1 MALVLVALIGVAA
14 IAVLFA
20 IAAQRRASGARRRLE
35 RAESI
40 DPMTGLPNRFAAE
53 RAIAARRERHPDVG
67 SGAYFLV
74 SLDRFAG
81 INETYGP
88 EVGDALLLAV
98 STQIQRALQRDE
110 TVARYAGPQFLVMAP
125 GVTDADGCRRR
136 AGELHDA
143 VQVPYRIGSDQIRI
157 DVAVGAKVDDEPGQS
172 AAEILADAELALD
185 DASDTRSAD
194 PPAADGPSAVGKGN
208 RARVRVYDTALR
220 AGRAPV
226 NSERRLRQAI
236 EDGEFELVYR
246 PIIDLTDGRV
256 AGVEAHLRWHDP
268 DRGVIEAAGFRDRL
282 EETGLIVSLGW
293 WQIGEACRQSRLW
306 SEQFPQAE
314 LFILLH
320 LSPRQLAQTDLASRV
335 AGLVGDA
342 GVEHGRLCLEIPE
355 AASGP
360 EVDRSWTALRP
371 LKEAGVA
378 LGLDDFGVGYSSL
391 RYLRRFQLDFL
402 KIHRSFVGELGTN
415 SANEAIVE
423 QVVNLAH
430 ALEIA
435 TIADGVDSVAQDTMV
450 RSMRCEYAT
459 GELYGGVMT
468 TEAIDQLVGG
478 GSVRTRPTSF

>member
-1 MALVLVALIGVAA
+1 MAVVLVALIGVAA
-14 IAVLFA
+14 IAVIFA
-20 IAAQRRASGARRRLE
+20 VVAQRRATRARRRLE
-35 RAESI
+35 RAQSI
-40 DPMTGLPNRFAAE
+40 DAMTGLPNRFAAE
-53 RAIAARRERHPDVG
+53 RSITTRRDRHPDVG

-98 STQIQRALQRDE
+98 STQIQRALRRDE

-125 GVTDADGCRRR
+125 GVADADGCRRR
-136 AGELHDA
+136 AAELHDA
-143 VQVPYRIGSDQIRI
+143 VQVPYRIGTDQIRI
-157 DVAVGAKVDDEPGQS
+157 DVAVGAKVDDDPRQS
-172 AAEILADAELALD
+172 PAEILADAELALD
-185 DASDTRSAD
+185 DASDSRAAD
-194 PPAADGPSAVGKGN
+194 PQAAEGSG
-208 RARVRVYDTALR
+208 ARGRVTVYDSALR

-236 EDGEFELVYR
+236 EDNEFELAYR
-246 PIIDLTDGRV
+246 PIVDLADGRV

-268 DRGVIEAAGFRDRL
+268 DRGLLEAAAFGDRL

-306 SEQFPQAE
+306 SERFPHAE

-335 AGLVGDA
+335 AGMVGDA

-355 AASGP
+355 AASGA

-402 KIHRSFVGELGTN
+402 KIHRSFVSELGTSN
-415 SANEAIVE
+415 ANEAIVE

-435 TIADGVDSVAQDTMV
+435 TIADGVDSIAQDTMV

-468 TEAIDQLVGG
+468 TEAIDELVGG
-478 GSVRTRPTSF
+478 GTVRSRPTSF